1 MPVRDVAG
9 RWIPAA
15 LPAAASPCGLDSAWL
30 DQIIA
35 RSPIATAVIDFDGR
49 YRAVNPAYCALYGHP
64 PEVLLA
70 GTFLRVFEPALHAS
84 LLARHQRFLAEGGE
98 LKGEWEVQRHDGER
112 LKVVSESVRV
122 PDADGRLCRLV
133 YVLDITQRQ
142 HMERSL
148 QAAHQFLQSVIDA
161 LAAHVCVIDETGTI
175 VAVNQAWSAFATAN
189 GGDPASSS
197 VGSNYLAVWAGAT
210 PGDAPRPDFASRLR
224 ALLAG
229 QGVAFELEYAC
240 HSPTEQRWFVARA
253 SRIHRSVPAHFVI
266 AHDNVTALKL
276 AQQAAHQ
283 REALLRELAAKVP
296 GVLYRIEVEAD
307 GGSRFT
313 YVSPGIEPL
322 CGLSPAQMLADRG
335 SMLARIE
342 PEDLPGHLASIRA
355 ATRAL
360 QHWSNEYRIRALDG
374 RLRWVQ
380 SIATPTPLPDG
391 RVAWSGMLTDISDR
405 KAAEARLTASEETYR
420 TLFETVPQGVVY
432 HDTAGRI
439 TSANPAAL
447 RILGLSLDQLQV
459 RQSIDPAWQAVRED
473 GSPFPGELHPAMQAL
488 STGRPV
494 NDVVMG
500 VQAPGRGLV
509 WIRVSATPLFKNG
522 RIDAVY
528 ASFEDITQH
537 VALSRQL
544 QRQASTDDLTGVAN
558 RRSFM
563 ARLGIEFQRLAR
575 HAEVQCSLVALD
587 IDLFKLVNDGFGHAA
602 GDAVLRHVTQL
613 MQQVT
618 RQGDLVGRTGGEEF
632 MLLLPDTGLDDALAL
647 ARRLC
652 DQVAQSPAPW
662 QGQNI
667 RVTLSAG
674 VSLLLAS
681 DAGIDDALAR
691 ADQALY
697 EAKHAGRNTVRPALQ
712 TAP

>member
-1 MPVRDVAG
+1 MPVLENAG

-15 LPAAASPCGLDSAWL
+15 LPAAASPSGLDSAWL

-35 RSPIATAVIDFDGR
+35 RSPIAIAVIDFDGR

-64 PEVLLA
+64 PELLLA
-70 GTFLRVFEPALHAS
+70 GTFLRVFDPALHAP
-84 LLARHQRFLAEGGE
+84 LLARHQHFLAEGGE

-112 LKVVSESVRV
+112 LNVVSQSVCV
-122 PDADGRLCRLV
+122 PGADGRLCRLV
-133 YVLDITQRQ
+133 YVLDITQRKR
-142 HMERSL
+142 MERSL

-161 LAAHVCVIDETGTI
+161 LAAHVCVIDEAGTI
-175 VAVNQAWSAFATAN
+175 IAVNRAWAAFAAAN
-189 GGDPASSS
+189 AGGPASGG
-197 VGSNYLAVWAGAT
+197 VGSSYLAGGAGAA
-210 PGDAPRPDFASRLR
+210 PGAAPASDFASRLR

-229 QGVAFELEYAC
+229 QGAGFELEYAC
-240 HSPTEQRWFVARA
+240 HSPSEQRWFVARV
-253 SRIHRSVPAHFVI
+253 SRIERSVPAHFVI

-283 REALLRELAAKVP
+283 RETLLRELAAKVP

-307 GGSRFT
+307 GRSRFT
-313 YVSPGIEPL
+313 YVSPGIQAL
-322 CGLSPAQMLADRG
+322 SGLSPAQVLADRG
-335 SMLARIE
+335 AMLGRIE

-355 ATRAL
+355 ATLAL
-360 QHWSNEYRIRALDG
+360 KHWSHEYRIRALDG
-374 RLRWVQ
+374 SLRWVQ
-380 SIATPTPLPDG
+380 SMATPAPLADG

-405 KAAEARLTASEETYR
+405 KAAEARLMASEETYR

-432 HDTAGRI
+432 HDTAGCI

-447 RILGLSLDQLQV
+447 RILGLSLDQLQG
-459 RQSIDPAWQAVRED
+459 RQSIDPAWHAVRED
-473 GSPFPGELHPAMQAL
+473 GSDFPGAEHPAMRAL
-488 STGRPV
+488 ATGQPV
-494 NDVVMG
+494 KDVVMG
-500 VQAPGRGLV
+500 VQAPDRGLV
-509 WIRVSATPLFKNG
+509 WIRVSATPLFKHG

-563 ARLGIEFQRLAR
+563 ARLGIEFQRLSR
-575 HAEVQCSLVALD
+575 HAELHCSVVALD
-587 IDLFKLVNDGFGHAA
+587 IDLFKQVNDRFGHAA

-613 MQQVT
+613 MRQVT

-652 DQVAQSPAPW
+652 EQVARSPAPW
-662 QGQNI
+662 LGEGI
-667 RVTLSAG
+667 RATLSAG
-674 VSLLLAS
+674 VSLLQAS

-697 EAKHAGRNTVRPALQ
+697 EAKHAGRNTVRPAVPN
-712 TAP
+712 AP